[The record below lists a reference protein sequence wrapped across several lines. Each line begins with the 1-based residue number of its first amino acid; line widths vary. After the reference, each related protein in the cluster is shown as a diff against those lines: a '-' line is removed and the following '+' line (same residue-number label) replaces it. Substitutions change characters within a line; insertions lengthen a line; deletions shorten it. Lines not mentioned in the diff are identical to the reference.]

1 LILSD
6 SYILSTFN
14 LPIRQFSTGFIPNP
28 FSTLLMKK
36 KKRSDEEK
44 EDPSKYWMRV
54 GKKNNLWMRVGKRSE
69 NQKRF
74 LMRVG
79 KRNQEQI

>member
-1 LILSD
+1 LA
-6 SYILSTFN
+6 
-14 LPIRQFSTGFIPNP
+14 
-28 FSTLLMKK
+28 KK
-36 KKRSDEEK
+36 KKRSNEEK